1 MNEVCGGRGW
11 KDVVGWPPPK
21 EGWGAGNDGVPP
33 DPTLEG
39 DPLVTKEV
47 PAPPLPKLGDGPGE
61 KNVVPPFVPGEATP
75 ATNFAIFKGFLQ
87 FISSFSVSPPP
98 CWNTE

>member
-11 KDVVGWPPPK
+11 KDVVGWPPK
-21 EGWGAGNDGVPP
+21 EGWGT

-39 DPLVTKEV
+39 EGENPLVTKEV
-47 PAPPLPKLGDGPGE
+47 PAPPLPKSGDGAGE

-75 ATNFAIFKGFLQ
+75 ATNFKNCKFFT
-87 FISSFSVSPPP
+87 V
-98 CWNTE
+98 